1 MATAWWSVDVA
12 GHEDSSL
19 VNCPWEAAWIGT
31 GSVWCFMS
39 GVGLL
44 CEWGGFAD
52 DDDDDDGDGVHDH
65 VHLWCLMLGEV
76 GTVLDELATGRQWWK
91 SRKEGILR

>member
-1 MATAWWSVDVA
+1 
-12 GHEDSSL
+12 
-19 VNCPWEAAWIGT
+19 
-31 GSVWCFMS
+31 MS

-44 CEWGGFAD
+44 CEWGGFA